1 MPTYMKCRIMH
12 VEVTHTL
19 DTDSF
24 IMALMRFIT
33 QRENVQTMFKKKFSF
48 SVSEISWQEHYRKWT
63 TKIFKRLCKRLLLIG
78 SSRGGTPFLLVTC
91 VVCWRKTLHTIFV
104 PGNSFGSLHTLIFN
118 ADSWKIA
125 RWRVTSDILTET

>member
-33 QRENVQTMFKKKFSF
+33 QRENVQTMFKKN
-48 SVSEISWQEHYRKWT
+48 SVFQYQKSADKSITGNGQPK
-63 TKIFKRLCKRLLLIG
+63 
-78 SSRGGTPFLLVTC
+78 SSSVYAS
-91 VVCWRKTLHTIFV
+91 VYCWLGQVEEEPLFC
-104 PGNSFGSLHTLIFN
+104 
-118 ADSWKIA
+118 
-125 RWRVTSDILTET
+125 